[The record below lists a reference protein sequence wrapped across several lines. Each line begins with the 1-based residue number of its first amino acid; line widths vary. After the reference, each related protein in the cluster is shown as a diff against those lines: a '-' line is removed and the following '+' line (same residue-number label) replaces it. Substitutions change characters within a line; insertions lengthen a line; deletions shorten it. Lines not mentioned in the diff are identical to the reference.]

1 MPNGPWPELPYL
13 VSWLRGLRRGC
24 ILSAMTRDSS
34 PQGGASRRVFL
45 GLGAFGIAGAAAGC
59 TSSGDS
65 GSAAIG
71 AAPRASTIRRVVSE
85 NSRPGDPRW
94 EIRHLG
100 AANAIMGYAG
110 AASVVTGQP
119 FPLFVSTTASG
130 FRVRAFRL
138 GWYRGDGARQVW
150 QSGSLRGNRQ
160 SAPGL
165 TGSTNTVHAAWD
177 PAVEVPTDDWP
188 AGAYLLRLDADSGA
202 QRYVPMTV
210 RSATTAG
217 RMVLKSCV
225 STWQAYN
232 AWGGYDLYK
241 GPAESYGNRSL
252 AVSLERPYD
261 LNGADMFL
269 TYERNVVKLAE
280 SLGLPLAYATGMDIA
295 ADPHLLDGA
304 SALISPGHDE
314 YWTPGERA
322 NVTAAR
328 DAGVNLAFLGANA
341 MFRRIRLDA
350 DGRLVICYKT
360 SYTEDPEYGKDNALV
375 TSDWREPPVPDP
387 ESSLI
392 GTIYEGY
399 PATAAYLVVAP
410 DSWLFAG
417 TGVAEGTRFAN
428 LVGVEYDRVNPAY
441 PVPRPIQVL
450 SHSPLVCQGARS
462 FGDSAYYTHSGGAGV
477 FNSGTMRWVEAIYGD
492 RPHGI
497 SGRTTAFVKQV
508 TTNLLRAFADG
519 PAAAKYPARDNLDAV
534 HEYAGDPIGNPA
546 SLQ

>member
-1 MPNGPWPELPYL
+1 
-13 VSWLRGLRRGC
+13 VH
-24 ILSAMTRDSS
+24 ILSAMTRDIS
-34 PQGGASRRVFL
+34 PQGGASRRAFL
-45 GLGAFGIAGAAAGC
+45 GLGAFGIAAMAAGC
-59 TSSGDS
+59 TSSAS
-65 GSAAIG
+65 GPTAAG
-71 AAPRASTIRRVVSE
+71 ATPRASGRPRLLSE
-85 NSRPGDPRW
+85 NSRPGDPHW
-94 EIRHLG
+94 AIRHLG

-119 FPLFVSTTASG
+119 FPLFVSTTAAG

-150 QSGSLRGNRQ
+150 QSGSLRGHRQ
-160 SAPGL
+160 NAPGL
-165 TGSTNTVHAAWD
+165 TSSTNTVQTAWD
-177 PAVEVPTDDWP
+177 AAVEVPTDDWP

-202 QRYVPMTV
+202 QRYVPVTV
-210 RSATTAG
+210 RSESTAG
-217 RMVLKSCV
+217 RVVLKSCV

-232 AWGGYDLYK
+232 TWGGYDLYK
-241 GPAESYGNRSL
+241 GPGQSYGNRSL
-252 AVSLERPYD
+252 AVSLDRPYD

-322 NVTAAR
+322 SVTAAR
-328 DAGVNLAFLGANA
+328 DVGVNLAFLGANA

-350 DGRLVICYKT
+350 GGRLVICYKT
-360 SYTEDPEYGKDNALV
+360 SYTQDPEYGKDNALV

-387 ESSLI
+387 ESALI

-399 PATAAYLVVAP
+399 PANAAYQVVAP

-417 TGVAEGTRFAN
+417 TGAAEGTRFAN

-497 SGRTTAFVKQV
+497 SARTSAFVKQV
-508 TTNLLRAFADG
+508 TANLLRAFADG
-519 PAAAKYPARDNLDAV
+519 PAAAAYPARDNLDAM

-546 SLQ
+546 NLQ